1 MKDEVNMHFSSRKYS
16 KPGIIGFLLSVLC
29 AVLIVALCIVSIAKR
44 GAAGSIVGVIG
55 VLAMLGSGT
64 ALFLCYKGLH
74 QQDVF
79 TKLPTAGLI
88 TSAADFLI
96 LFCIYI
102 TGI

>member
-16 KPGIIGFLLSVLC
+16 KPGMIGFLLSVLC
-29 AVLIVALCIVSIAKR
+29 AMAIVLLCIVSIVKK
-44 GAAGSIVGVIG
+44 GAAGSIVGGIG
-55 VLAMLGSGT
+55 LLAMIGSGV

-88 TSAADFLI
+88 VSAVDFLI